1 MQERRSGAVVS
12 LHTAVRR
19 IFAVVYRDEPATTE
33 RLAGLA
39 NAVAAIVPVYVRAAR
54 GELRAIH
61 EDELRD
67 EKVDCAELLVSR
79 TSVEHAIE
87 MLKACDDPSLPP
99 ANGAGEPGRQRKR

>member
-1 MQERRSGAVVS
+1 MVS

-19 IFAVVYRDEPATTE
+19 IFAVVYREEPVTAE

-39 NAVAAIVPVYVRAAR
+39 NAVAAIVPVYVRAAG

-61 EDELRD
+61 EDELCD
-67 EKVDCAELLVSR
+67 DKVDSTQLLVSR

-87 MLKACDDPSLPP
+87 MLKARDDPSLPP
-99 ANGAGEPGRQRKR
+99 VNGTLESGHQRNR